1 MGFKRINQDELKINS
16 GPNFLGMPIREGG
29 KVVQT
34 KKREKKIDS
43 SSLGSSSEILILNE
57 EFLEYQ
63 HENNGQRK
71 SLAGYGNIVIFN
83 NSLKDRIWDTFL
95 KFTGTQFDNQD
106 SEKGMHLGIF
116 EPNSNKILKYE
127 IINSEILPDLV
138 KINESIEN
146 LNEDIQN
153 IKNSISDEENTRNS
167 KPINH
172 ILIMGGE
179 NKVKFSINIENT
191 SSSILE
197 NLKLKKQ
204 FSNYF
209 YDLELEGSMSKDIE
223 ISSNS
228 IECPVKNLNPGEKLE
243 VILYASIFPKKKEN
257 IRTGRIELSFNLKN
271 QTISEVEINH
281 FSAYSHAMHAIRKI
295 EKDHAPN
302 HWDCS
307 LVFGNRSDFKMKLNS
322 ILILDKMKKNKLLDL
337 DFSDKVVMTGP
348 GESYTTVHFD
358 YQDKNEPTF
367 SRKVDYSV
375 DYKVEKN
382 SIITIQV
389 EDSEFTIV
397 NTLIKKKLATK
408 EIKSFEESKV
418 NTEFIVNN
426 RGTMPIKGIFAQ
438 ERIPEDFLPPRDL
451 SNFKFHNSSG
461 ELKIEDIIL
470 TISPDDD
477 DPTHEHVLEL
487 NINLETN
494 HGSTLIG
501 VDDFLE
507 VKYALIAITPNHE
520 KDYNFPLEIKSY
532 YSKFSKS
539 DQNEYYVITDNTAD
553 MDKSS
558 LKVTHKRRKLMI
570 GKEIFPG
577 RNSNEFAIYITA
589 KNGSNTKLSD
599 VSVTDTFP
607 NSFELVS
614 SNIDHKLGKADK
626 SGETK
631 ITFNL
636 DILQPYQEREIMYY
650 LKNITGKD
658 IKFSELES
666 FFIG

>member
-451 SNFKFHNSSG
+451 SNFKFLNSSG